1 MAGDQGPLSIAI
13 AVTEPSGITF
23 TGPPFLP
30 SRIWP
35 VKSCAAPVRVVVD
48 QAMSGRSNIA
58 LARIAP
64 AMPPTACA
72 TI

>member
-1 MAGDQGPLSIAI
+1 
-13 AVTEPSGITF
+13 
-23 TGPPFLP
+23 
-30 SRIWP
+30 
-35 VKSCAAPVRVVVD
+35 VVVD

-64 AMPPTACA
+64 AMPPTTCA